1 MNRFALRNSLVGVAV
16 ATGLL
21 LLIPLVAMQFT
32 PEVSWGLVD
41 FTAAGGLLFS
51 AGAAMVLAIKR
62 FKRPG
67 QRALVVGAIAI
78 AVATVWAELAVGIFR

>member
-41 FTAAGGLLFS
+41 FAAAGGLLFS

-67 QRALVVGAIAI
+67 QRALMVGAIAI
-78 AVATVWAELAVGIFR
+78 AVGTVWAELAVGIFR